1 MLLRRRCFPEEHHQ
15 VRRMKSLSVVAVI
28 LSAVCHAV
36 AANYSF
42 TNIVD
47 DADGTFTNFV
57 NVTSVNASGMVAF
70 AAEHV
75 SDNTVGVYKGNG
87 ASINTMF
94 QGSKGS
100 YTLPFSPVINA
111 SGAVAYLRAD
121 IGVANR
127 VVYDNGL
134 GSTVIASSGDG
145 FVGVN
150 QPMLNNSGTVAFG
163 ASTPGLDG
171 GFNLYTWSGGTT
183 TARYYS
189 SAVSTFIGLS
199 TVASINN
206 SGVLGFNGTLGPPE
220 SQVNGLFFGTGG
232 THSTIT
238 LANGAS
244 GFSFLSPFPTINKSG
259 VILFHATSTNGKTGI
274 YSGNGGPL
282 TTYVDTT
289 GPYASIYGNTG
300 FSDGGTIAFY
310 ASTDSLFDYGPDGLF
325 TGPNP
330 TTDRVISIGDELFP
344 GLFVTSLNY
353 GGAINEHGQ
362 IAFNYTVENLAHT
375 VTRHGIALATPDS
388 SAPLLNST
396 FAQMITVGGG
406 LTTIGG
412 LQATFDT
419 VNDPGRFSADFFRPT
434 NSADLALRIGEAAVN
449 AVDFS
454 LASASNQ
461 VWQLEFSGT
470 FSDASLVFHYDDTGL
485 LVDESQL
492 VIRHYTGGQWVMPNQ
507 TIDTVN
513 NTITLVASSFS
524 PFILSN
530 VPEPSSAALLVL
542 GGVVLLRRQ
551 SSRSRRRTQ
560 Q

>member
-1 MLLRRRCFPEEHHQ
+1 
-15 VRRMKSLSVVAVI
+15 MKSSSVVAVM

-47 DADGTFTNFV
+47 DASGTLSSFGTV
-57 NVTSVNASGMVAF
+57 SSINAAGMVAF
-70 AAEHV
+70 SANG
-75 SDNTVGVYKGNG
+75 SGGTVGIYKGNG
-87 ASINTMF
+87 ASTNTVF
-94 QGSKGS
+94 QGSQAS
-100 YTLPFSPVINA
+100 YTLPFSPVINDG
-111 SGAVAYLRAD
+111 GAVAYLRGD
-121 IGVANR
+121 LGGNNHVI
-127 VVYDNGL
+127 YDSGL
-134 GSTVIASSGDG
+134 GPTVIASSGG
-145 FVGVN
+145 SFVGVN
-150 QPMLNNSGTVAFG
+150 QPMLNDNGTVSFG
-163 ASTPGLDG
+163 ASPSGPDG

-189 SAVSTFIGLS
+189 SVSSTFIGLS

-206 SGVLGFNGTLGPPE
+206 SGVLGFNATLGPPE
-220 SQVNGLFFGTGG
+220 SQVNGLFYGTGG
-232 THSTIT
+232 AHSTIT
-238 LANGAS
+238 LANGAT

-259 VILFHATSTNGKTGI
+259 VVLFHATSTSGKTGI

-289 GPYASIYGNTG
+289 GPYASIHANTAL
-300 FSDGGTIAFY
+300 SDGGTIAFY

-344 GLFVTSLNY
+344 GLFITSLNY

-362 IAFNYTVENLAHT
+362 IAFNYTVQNLAHT
-375 VTRHGIALATPDS
+375 ITRNGIALATPDS
-388 SAPLLNST
+388 SAPLLNSS

-434 NSADLALRIGEAAVN
+434 NSADLALRIGETALNDVN
-449 AVDFS
+449 FG
-454 LASASNQ
+454 LATPNYQ

-470 FSDASLVFHYDDTGL
+470 FSDASLVFHYDDAGL

-513 NTITLVASSFS
+513 NTITLVANSFS

-530 VPEPSSAALLVL
+530 VPEPSSALLLALGGAALL
-542 GGVVLLRRQ
+542 GRRP
-551 SSRSRRRTQ
+551 SRRN
-560 Q
+560 